1 MSNSRF
7 KESTGFT
14 DVLISLIL
22 LSAILNGVA
31 VVYGYHQYELLVSA
45 KNGVDVNMDEAGSIL
60 VHQLMINVAQ
70 LGFRVIVGI
79 QFLMWVYRMSH
90 NAHCVKTGKPTSSPG
105 WAVGCY
111 FIPVLNMWKPY
122 LIMKEIY
129 EAFRQRPSYSKV
141 LPLWWTAW
149 VLSSA
154 VGCFTSYYMSRAE
167 TVGELLVAS
176 RWAIA
181 LDASLVFLDVAAA
194 LMVYVVNEA
203 SVEWYE
209 VTQYEDL
216 GVYWELVRQRIRK
229 DVSYE

>member
-1 MSNSRF
+1 MSNYVFR
-7 KESTGFT
+7 KSTGFT
-14 DVLISLIL
+14 EVLISLIL

-60 VHQLMINVAQ
+60 VHQLMIKVAQ

-79 QFLMWVYRMSH
+79 QFLMWVYRMSR

-209 VTQYEDL
+209 VTQYEGL
-216 GVYWELVRQRIRK
+216 GVYWELV
-229 DVSYE
+229 

>member
-1 MSNSRF
+1 MIVQMSNYVFR
-7 KESTGFT
+7 KSTGFT
-14 DVLISLIL
+14 EVLISLIL

-60 VHQLMINVAQ
+60 VHQLMIKVAQ

-79 QFLMWVYRMSH
+79 QFLMWVYRMSR

-111 FIPVLNMWKPY
+111 FIPILNMWKPY

-154 VGCFTSYYMSRAE
+154 VGGFTSYYMSRAE

-181 LDASLVFLDVAAA
+181 LDVSLVFLDVAAA

-216 GVYWELVRQRIRK
+216 GVYWELV
-229 DVSYE
+229 

>member
-7 KESTGFT
+7 KKSTGFT

-22 LSAILNGVA
+22 LSALLDGVA
-31 VVYGYHQYELLVSA
+31 VVKNYQQYELLMSA

-60 VHQLMINVAQ
+60 VHQLMIKMAQ

-79 QFLMWVYRMSH
+79 QFLMWVYRMSR

-129 EAFRQRPSYSKV
+129 EAFRQRPSDSKV

-154 VGCFTSYYMSRAE
+154 VGCFFSRYMLHAE
-167 TVGELLVAS
+167 TLDELLVAS

-181 LDASLVFLDVAAA
+181 LDASLIVLNVAAA

-216 GVYWELVRQRIRK
+216 GVYWELV
-229 DVSYE
+229 

>member
-1 MSNSRF
+1 MSNYVFR
-7 KESTGFT
+7 KSTGFT
-14 DVLISLIL
+14 EVLISLIL

-60 VHQLMINVAQ
+60 VHQLMIKVAQ

-79 QFLMWVYRMSH
+79 QFLMWVYRMSR

-111 FIPVLNMWKPY
+111 FIPILNMWKPY

-154 VGCFTSYYMSRAE
+154 VGGFTSYYMSRAE

-181 LDASLVFLDVAAA
+181 LDVSLVFLDVAAA

-216 GVYWELVRQRIRK
+216 GVYWELV
-229 DVSYE
+229 

>member
-1 MSNSRF
+1 
-7 KESTGFT
+7 
-14 DVLISLIL
+14 
-22 LSAILNGVA
+22 
-31 VVYGYHQYELLVSA
+31 
-45 KNGVDVNMDEAGSIL
+45 MDEAGSIL
-60 VHQLMINVAQ
+60 VHQLMIKVAQ

-79 QFLMWVYRMSH
+79 QFLMWVYRMSR

-154 VGCFTSYYMSRAE
+154 VGCFTSYYMSRAK

-181 LDASLVFLDVAAA
+181 LDVSLVFLDVAAA

-216 GVYWELVRQRIRK
+216 GVYWELV
-229 DVSYE
+229 